1 MQTYESFGAKRYLS
15 EKYGKKVT
23 LTLLNKH
30 NYVDT
35 DSVKMTNDSDCN
47 ETALAE
53 RRAVAH
59 DVFAGGI
66 THCDAQCFDQTME
79 DVISFDSSFCVYDI
93 IDNSAGDCADASEVY
108 GA

>member
-35 DSVKMTNDSDCN
+35 DSVK
-47 ETALAE
+47 
-53 RRAVAH
+53 AH
-59 DVFAGGI
+59 DVFTGGD
-66 THCDAQCFDQTME
+66 THCNAQCFGQTME